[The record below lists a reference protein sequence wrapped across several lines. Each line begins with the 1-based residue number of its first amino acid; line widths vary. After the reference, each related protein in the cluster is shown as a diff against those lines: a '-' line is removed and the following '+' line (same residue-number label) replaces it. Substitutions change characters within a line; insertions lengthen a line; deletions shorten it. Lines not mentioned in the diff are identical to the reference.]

1 MKSNILLT
9 GFMGAGK
16 SSTARVLA
24 HETGLFAIDTDDL
37 IESYINCSISSLFAT
52 QGEAAFRQLEQHVA
66 NWIEASVQHTIIS
79 TGGGFFMVN
88 NLLRLGLVIFLHC
101 DFDVIHQRLLSHP
114 APHQQ
119 FAKRPLF
126 QDIDEARKRFD
137 TRLPRYREH
146 AHHEIN
152 TSGKKAKEVLHEI
165 KVLAEK
171 NGVFSSI

>member
-1 MKSNILLT
+1 
-9 GFMGAGK
+9 MGAGK

-52 QGEAAFRQLEQHVA
+52 
-66 NWIEASVQHTIIS
+66 NWIEAIVQHTIIS
-79 TGGGFFMVN
+79 AGGGFFMVN
-88 NLLRLGLVIFLHC
+88 ILLRLGLVIFLHC

-171 NGVFSSI
+171 NGVFASI